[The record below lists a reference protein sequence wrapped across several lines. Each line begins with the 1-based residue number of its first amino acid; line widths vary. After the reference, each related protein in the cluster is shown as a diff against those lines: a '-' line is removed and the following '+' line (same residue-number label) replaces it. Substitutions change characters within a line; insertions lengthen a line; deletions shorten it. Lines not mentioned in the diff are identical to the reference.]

1 MEKSGRPGIVITTE
15 KFIELGRL
23 ESKALGMPDLH
34 FELIPHPL
42 GGLKPEVAEERG
54 RKVADAIVAYLARPK
69 GRQP

>member
-1 MEKSGRPGIVITTE
+1 MVTTE

-23 ESKALGMPDLH
+23 ESQALGMPDLH

-54 RKVADAIVAYLARPK
+54 RALATAIAAHLQ
-69 GRQP
+69 GRRG